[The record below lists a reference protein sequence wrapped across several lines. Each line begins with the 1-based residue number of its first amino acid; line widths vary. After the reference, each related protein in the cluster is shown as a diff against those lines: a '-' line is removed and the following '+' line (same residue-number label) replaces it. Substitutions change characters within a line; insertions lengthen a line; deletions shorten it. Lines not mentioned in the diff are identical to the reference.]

1 MNPLHRIHL
10 SIFWFLSWQPF
21 CRSLRLCTS
30 SSCKACLLSWMLAP
44 TSHWLVQTITFFRQ
58 FGMLRVL
65 WVLPWRLFWRDVY
78 ATVCFFLFPSSLPN
92 VWLIRWNDECNV
104 IFAIVFI
111 CVSVIISA
119 AKVNPVFDNFW
130 QKIFFCKKILIIMY
144 KQNKSCHLLTRL
156 VRQWIVVS

>member
-44 TSHWLVQTITFFRQ
+44 ISHWLVQTKVFFPPYK
-58 FGMLRVL
+58 LRVL

-130 QKIFFCKKILIIMY
+130 QKRFFCKKILIIMY